1 MNEVNCTYS
10 FWLCSSDKNM
20 DVDVT
25 FSSAE
30 SDLVMLLDKK
40 CEEAEQLA
48 LETVAR
54 MDMPVLNS
62 LRELTKGDCWQILVS
77 FLLRFLNKLQNSHLV
92 LPLTPSPFS
101 CKI

>member
-1 MNEVNCTYS
+1 
-10 FWLCSSDKNM
+10 M
-20 DVDVT
+20 DLDVT
-25 FSSAE
+25 FSSEE
-30 SDLVMLLDKK
+30 SDLIMLLDKN

-54 MDMPVLNS
+54 MDMPILNS

-77 FLLRFLNKLQNSHLV
+77 FIIRFLNKLQSSHLE
-92 LPLTPSPFS
+92 LPLTPSPFL